1 MAHISYEYRFLFQ
14 DGREE
19 VFEIHLDAA
28 TLEPVDPLPEHPRDW
43 TRLESH
49 KCSNCPLDE
58 LEHPLCPLAIRLQP
72 LADRMGGVTS
82 IDNVDV
88 MVTVYERNVTRSAT
102 AQEAISSLMGII
114 TATSGC
120 PHTVFF
126 KPMARFHLPFANTR
140 ETFYRAASMYML
152 GQYYR
157 WQAGKSVDMELDGLL
172 DFYSQVA
179 TVNKGIAERLR
190 AERREDGAVNAIVLL
205 DMFVK
210 SMPVLIKE
218 TLEEFKPLFQPYV
231 DGELKMPD

>member
-1 MAHISYEYRFLFQ
+1 MAHISYEYRFRFE

-19 VFEIHLDAA
+19 DFEIRLDAA
-28 TLEPVDPLPEHPRDW
+28 TLEPLDSLPKHPRKW
-43 TRLESH
+43 TLLESH
-49 KCSNCPLDE
+49 KCSHCTLDE
-58 LEHPLCPLAIRLQP
+58 LEHPHCPLALRLQP

-82 IDNVDV
+82 IDNVEV
-88 MVTVYERNVTRSAT
+88 TVTVYERNITRSAS

-114 TATSGC
+114 TATCGC

-126 KPMARFHLPFANTR
+126 KPMARFHLPFANTP

-157 WQAGKSVDMELDGLL
+157 WQAGKNVDLELDGLL

-190 AERREDGAVNAIVLL
+190 AEQREDGTVNAVVLL

-218 TLEEFKPLFQPYV
+218 TLEDFRPLFQPYV
-231 DGELKMPD
+231 DMELQQ